1 MISLKRTTAFTTLLI
16 LFSGL
21 TSIWAQSARIEP
33 ETNSAYFLEISMM
46 QETESENP
54 ELAKN
59 LSLELSCKII
69 FQLRDQLENSIYMF
83 DASYEDLELSFFS
96 PQVDY
101 YISSNQN
108 DFKFIRKYLAQLEQ
122 AEFPVTLSSNGQCL
136 HVTGI
141 DSLIASLQSDS
152 EISTKQRQLFI
163 KTIKEA
169 FGEQAF
175 TSLINLALH
184 IYPNPAEEKDGI
196 NTYLFFN
203 AREIPLREN
212 FFIQSAGDQMN
223 RVQGIGVIP
232 EKIDTVQWNDFT
244 LISSLKGNQT
254 YDFLVYEKNGWIKE
268 GISKQ
273 KIHSVSELSGHADL
287 PEGLKIPS
295 ITVTDYTFHGGIL
308 DNGTERK

>member
-1 MISLKRTTAFTTLLI
+1 MISVKRTTVIATLLI
-16 LFSGL
+16 LLSGY
-21 TSIWAQSARIEP
+21 TSTLAQSARIKP
-33 ETNSAYFLEISMM
+33 ITNNAYFLEISMM
-46 QETESENP
+46 QETESENS
-54 ELAKN
+54 ELANN
-59 LSLELSCKII
+59 LSLELSCNII

-83 DASYEDLELSFFS
+83 DASYENLELSFFS

-101 YISSNQN
+101 YISSSQN
-108 DFKFIRKYLAQLEQ
+108 DFKFIREYLAQLEQ

-141 DSLIASLQSDS
+141 DSLISSFQAKSK
-152 EISTKQRQLFI
+152 ISTEQRQLFI

-169 FGEQAF
+169 FGEKAF
-175 TSLINLALH
+175 KSLINLALH
-184 IYPNPAEEKDGI
+184 IYPNPAEEEDGI

-203 AREIPLREN
+203 AREIPIREN

-223 RVQGIGVIP
+223 RVQGIGVIA
-232 EKIDTVQWNDFT
+232 EKIDTIQWNDFT

-273 KIHSVSELSGHADL
+273 KIHSVSKISGHSDL

-295 ITVTDYTFHGGIL
+295 LTITDYAFRGGIL
-308 DNGTERK
+308 DNDTKK